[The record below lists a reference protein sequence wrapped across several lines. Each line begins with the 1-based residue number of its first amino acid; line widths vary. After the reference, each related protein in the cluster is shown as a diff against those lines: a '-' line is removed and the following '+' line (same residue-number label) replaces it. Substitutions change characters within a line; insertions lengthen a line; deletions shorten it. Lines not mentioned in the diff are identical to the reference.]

1 MTVAPAS
8 SAIRDRVLDVRERGT
23 PVRITGAGTWLDA
36 GRPVVATETIDVAS
50 HTGIV
55 EYVPGDLTLT
65 AHAGISLGEL
75 ARVTAAERQWLPLD
89 PFGSDAGTLGATIAT
104 GSWGPLAHGFGTPR
118 DQTLGLEIVTG
129 TGDVVRGG
137 GRVVKNVAGF
147 DLTRLFTGSWGTL
160 GVLTEITVRL
170 RAIPAAEAHLGV
182 ALPDDSAAGI
192 ATLAAAARALPAEPW
207 AMELVNGALAGSLGL
222 PAASTL
228 LVRLGGNPAA
238 VAAQRDVIAT
248 LGRTIDIPPTVWRAL
263 REAEPAGAAVVRLSA
278 LPAAIAEGWRALAN
292 IAEGVLVHAT
302 IGRGVVRAIV
312 PEPEARLTPDALQGL
327 AGSPGFIAERLPA
340 PWWQSVDTARS
351 SRPLPDD
358 ALRMARTRDRLQRR
372 IKDAYDPMH
381 LLNPGLFGEAI
392 A

>member
-8 SAIRDRVLDVRERGT
+8 GVIRDRVLEIRERGT

-36 GRPVVATETIDVAS
+36 GRPVAAATTIDVAS

-65 AHAGISLGEL
+65 ARAGTSLGEL
-75 ARVTAAERQWLPLD
+75 ARVTAAERQWLALE

-104 GSWGPLAHGFGTPR
+104 GSSGPLAHAFGTPR

-160 GVLTEITVRL
+160 GILTEITVRL
-170 RAIPAAEAHLGV
+170 RAIPAADAHLAI
-182 ALPDDSAAGI
+182 ALPDDSASGI
-192 ATLAAAARALPAEPW
+192 ATLAAAARAVPADPW
-207 AMELVNGALAGSLGL
+207 AMELVNGALAARLGL
-222 PAASTL
+222 PAVSTL

-248 LGRTIDIPPTVWRAL
+248 LGRTLEIPSTVWTAL

-278 LPAAIAEGWRALAN
+278 RPTALAEGWRALAN
-292 IAEGVLVHAT
+292 VAEGALVHAT

-312 PEPEARLTPDALQGL
+312 PEPDGRLTTDAMHAL
-327 AGSPGFIAERLPA
+327 ARSPGFMAERLPA
-340 PWWQSVDTARS
+340 TWWPSVDAVRN
-351 SRPLPDD
+351 SRPMPDEEIG
-358 ALRMARTRDRLQRR
+358 MGRTRDRLQRR

-381 LLNPGLFGEAI
+381 LLNPGLLGGGI